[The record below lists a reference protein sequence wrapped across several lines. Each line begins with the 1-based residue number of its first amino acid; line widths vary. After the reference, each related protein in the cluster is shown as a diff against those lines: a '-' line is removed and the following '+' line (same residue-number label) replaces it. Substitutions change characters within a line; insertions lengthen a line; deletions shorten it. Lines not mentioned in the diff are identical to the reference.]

1 MTPVGF
7 MNGAKL
13 FIISE
18 RTFKGF
24 ICVGI
29 SRRWWNIRFE
39 RSESTYVGV
48 WSCVDL
54 WMIEITF
61 LLINYYDAR
70 AQNFPC
76 CGGLPTIVSL
86 LQIVIYYCAEGLE

>member
-54 WMIEITF
+54 
-61 LLINYYDAR
+61 LDD
-70 AQNFPC
+70 
-76 CGGLPTIVSL
+76 
-86 LQIVIYYCAEGLE
+86 

>member
-1 MTPVGF
+1 MPSWLFKVAKACFGLLGIIEQAMTPVGF

-29 SRRWWNIRFE
+29 SQSMVE
-39 RSESTYVGV
+39 H
-48 WSCVDL
+48 
-54 WMIEITF
+54 
-61 LLINYYDAR
+61 
-70 AQNFPC
+70 
-76 CGGLPTIVSL
+76 
-86 LQIVIYYCAEGLE
+86 QIWGNEKHFMVYRTLFG